1 MPYNKPILA
10 LLITALLLTACLSS
24 TATPSPVSPLPSA
37 TPLPPGITPSSLPLA
52 ATQLTIL
59 YTSDEHGWMSG
70 QENGQGAAELLGLL
84 QAEHGLGQNP
94 AVILLSGGD
103 NWTGPA
109 ISTWFD
115 GEGMV
120 VVMNAMGYS
129 ASTIGNHEFDFG
141 LDVLQTRLDEAD
153 FPYLSANLRLRSDG
167 SVPTELGI
175 QPFTIL
181 ETAGRKVGI
190 IGLSTTGTPLVTNPA
205 YLTDF
210 EFIGYEAALR
220 QFVPQMRAEGAEI
233 ILLIAHV
240 CVHELELLAAQVDDL
255 GIAMMGGGHCHISY
269 ARRSGETA
277 IIASGAE
284 LDGYAFATISYDP
297 SSGHTRVEDLGVKAN
312 QGGDPDPGVA
322 QIVASWQALT
332 DAELDVEIGYLA
344 ELVPEDSQP
353 MQDLITES
361 WIWAYPNADIALTNL
376 GGFRTD
382 LPAGYVTMSNIVS
395 ILPFNN
401 VLIEVHLT
409 GSEVISVL
417 AHGRDNLAIGGM
429 HRQGGS
435 WVLENSGMPLDPEAL
450 YSVLVNDYMYAGGDG
465 FTMLAEAD
473 PDAYQTG
480 IDWRQ
485 PVIDWILAQES
496 SPETPLDA
504 AIVSLGD

>member
-1 MPYNKPILA
+1 MPHHKPVLA

-24 TATPSPVSPLPSA
+24 TATPSPLSPLPSA
-37 TPLPPGITPSSLPLA
+37 TPVSPGITPSPNSSA

-84 QAEHGLGQNP
+84 QAEYGLGRDP

-120 VVMNAMGYS
+120 EVMNAMGYS
-129 ASTIGNHEFDFG
+129 ASAIGNHEFDFG

-167 SVPTELGI
+167 NVPTGLGI
-175 QPFTIL
+175 QPYTIL
-181 ETAGRKVGI
+181 EVAGRQVGI
-190 IGLSTTGTPLVTNPA
+190 IGLSATYTPLVTNPT

-210 EFIGYEAALR
+210 EFIGYEDALR
-220 QFVPQMRAEGAEI
+220 EFVPQMRAEGAEI
-233 ILLIAHV
+233 ILLIAHA
-240 CVHELELLAAQVDDL
+240 CVDELELLAAQVEDL
-255 GIAMMGGGHCHISY
+255 GIAMMGGGHCHMSY
-269 ARRSGETA
+269 ARRSGGTA
-277 IIASGAE
+277 IITSGAE
-284 LDGYAFATISYDP
+284 LDGYGFATISYDP
-297 SSGHTRVEDLGVKAN
+297 SSGDSRVEDLGVEAN
-312 QGGDPDPGVA
+312 QDGAPDPEVA
-322 QIVASWQALT
+322 QIVASWQAQA
-332 DAELDVEIGYLA
+332 DAELNVEIGYLEA
-344 ELVPEDSQP
+344 AVREDSQP
-353 MQDLITES
+353 MQDLVTES
-361 WIWAYPNADIALTNL
+361 WIWAYPNADISLTNL
-376 GGFRTD
+376 GGFRAD
-382 LPAGYVTMSNIVS
+382 LPAGYITILHVVGM
-395 ILPFNN
+395 LPFNN

-435 WVLENSGMPLDPEAL
+435 WVLENSGMSLDPDAL

-473 PDAYQTG
+473 PEGYQTG